1 MRFGP
6 AVCNSTSS
14 TNEFTEILY
23 VTLSAPIKKSISTL
37 RKWSMKHDEK
47 QFKRVLRDELMADE
61 LVEGTTVDRGDV
73 VGVM

>member
-23 VTLSAPIKKSISTL
+23 ATLSAPIKTIHLLAKKAI
-37 RKWSMKHDEK
+37 HD
-47 QFKRVLRDELMADE
+47 A
-61 LVEGTTVDRGDV
+61 
-73 VGVM
+73 